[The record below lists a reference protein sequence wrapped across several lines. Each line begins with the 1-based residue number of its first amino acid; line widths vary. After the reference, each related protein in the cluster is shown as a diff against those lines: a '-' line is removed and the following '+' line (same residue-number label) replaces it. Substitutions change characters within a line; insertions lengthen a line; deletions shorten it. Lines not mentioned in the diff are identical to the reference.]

1 MYPYQQVAQEFP
13 VGVPLIH
20 VFQENEIPCMHSFY
34 KICGCSSV
42 DERLRFKYHERP
54 WTEQEILNDPNF
66 FGFVCADVTAPQMFH
81 PVLPLFDQEKIKCTF
96 PIGKITGRQVFTSVE
111 FKKALEV
118 GYKIDKLYRYDEYKK
133 APPLWADVI
142 KKCYLEKM
150 RNSRNAPEGNEK
162 DDLQTYYEEV
172 FDMPELNFDRW
183 EKNPVMKLVAKI
195 MVNVGWGKHAQ
206 NMDLEHISIV
216 SEDFED
222 EIEELEFMNSMD
234 DNLKGKTSVSIST
247 LGNSIMV
254 KRKRGLKSDQR
265 TKYNTVYLPA
275 AIFVPA
281 YGRLQL
287 WEQMNLL
294 GERVLYH
301 DTDSIIYE
309 YIPGE
314 YNIPEGEYWGQWEV
328 DDKDQG
334 IIEFIGLAP
343 KSYGVRC
350 MDKPDGTKGYEMIK
364 FKGLTITKKH
374 SKQINF
380 DVLVQMIKD
389 WQETGEPQK
398 KKIPQSQWTYKFGQS
413 IVTTPTI
420 KDFGFDE
427 TNLKGPVSK
436 ISLKQYPPGYILQE

>member
-1 MYPYQQVAQEFP
+1 
-13 VGVPLIH
+13 
-20 VFQENEIPCMHSFY
+20 
-34 KICGCSSV
+34 
-42 DERLRFKYHERP
+42 
-54 WTEQEILNDPNF
+54 
-66 FGFVCADVTAPQMFH
+66 
-81 PVLPLFDQEKIKCTF
+81 
-96 PIGKITGRQVFTSVE
+96 
-111 FKKALEV
+111 
-118 GYKIDKLYRYDEYKK
+118 
-133 APPLWADVI
+133 
-142 KKCYLEKM
+142 
-150 RNSRNAPEGNEK
+150 
-162 DDLQTYYEEV
+162 
-172 FDMPELNFDRW
+172 
-183 EKNPVMKLVAKI
+183 
-195 MVNVGWGKHAQ
+195 
-206 NMDLEHISIV
+206 
-216 SEDFED
+216 
-222 EIEELEFMNSMD
+222 
-234 DNLKGKTSVSIST
+234 
-247 LGNSIMV
+247 
-254 KRKRGLKSDQR
+254 
-265 TKYNTVYLPA
+265 
-275 AIFVPA
+275 
-281 YGRLQL
+281 
-287 WEQMNLL
+287 MNLL

-398 KKIPQSQWTYKFGQS
+398 KKIPQSQWTYKFGQN